1 MSESADGESGVIKR
15 EGGLEVTP
23 LPLTSF
29 P

>member
-1 MSESADGESGVIKR
+1 MSESADGEGGAIRR
-15 EGGLEVTP
+15 EGGLDVTP